1 MNVKRM
7 PVLLAL
13 LLIAGAMVPLQARVK
28 AKTSQRV
35 QLGVWE
41 DLSGRMMTPDSI
53 ERWIKPFYEAGI
65 RNFYICNSPEEIA
78 KWVQAARGFK
88 GARIHA
94 WMFSLN
100 AHHDSAAVWSHR
112 EWG

>member
-41 DLSGRMMTPDSI
+41 DLSGRMLTPDSI
-53 ERWIKPFYEAGI
+53 ERWQQP
-65 RNFYICNSPEEIA
+65 
-78 KWVQAARGFK
+78 
-88 GARIHA
+88 
-94 WMFSLN
+94 
-100 AHHDSAAVWSHR
+100 
-112 EWG
+112 

>member
-41 DLSGRMMTPDSI
+41 DLS
-53 ERWIKPFYEAGI
+53 
-65 RNFYICNSPEEIA
+65 
-78 KWVQAARGFK
+78 AA
-88 GARIHA
+88 
-94 WMFSLN
+94 
-100 AHHDSAAVWSHR
+100 
-112 EWG
+112 